1 MTEYD
6 LAIIGWGAAGF
17 AAAIKAS
24 ELTSGQMHIAL
35 IGSGP
40 LGGTCVNV
48 GCVPSKLMIEAS
60 KTYYEAN
67 HKKYD
72 GISGNASLDFGKFM
86 EYLNKFVQEE
96 RKGKYTDVIE
106 NFKNI
111 ELIEGEASFVSDDT
125 VKVSGKE
132 IKATNFIIATGSKTF
147 VPDISGLDDY
157 YTSDTIWNARELPK
171 KIAIF
176 GSGEV
181 AMEFAYALS
190 NFGSE
195 VHVFNRH
202 NRILKGFDD
211 DITGELMKAMRE
223 NGVVFH
229 LGVNYHEIKTVDGKK
244 DIYTWTGTFTGFDAI
259 LISTGR
265 MPNIAKLNLHVA
277 CVSTENGIVTDKHL
291 RTTNKKIYAAGDCV
305 RQSLQLETLA
315 GKEGV
320 IAVEN
325 ILGGEKAINLNEV
338 PWVVFTEPNVASVGQ
353 TEKEL
358 ITAKK
363 SFTVRL
369 ININN
374 VVKANIL
381 HSYNGVAKI
390 LADKDGKILGVQVVA
405 PYAAEFITEAVQ
417 LVKHGLTYE
426 DLIDTVHVFPTVA
439 ESIKI
444 AGQAFIRDVSKMSCC
459 MD

>member
-1 MTEYD
+1 MTDYD

-35 IGSGP
+35 IGKGP

-60 KTYYEAN
+60 KTYNESN
-67 HKKYD
+67 RKKYD
-72 GISGNASLDFGKFM
+72 GITGNASLDFGKFM
-86 EYLNKFVQEE
+86 EYLNAFVAKE
-96 RKGKYTDVIE
+96 RQGKYVDVIE
-106 NFKNI
+106 NYKNV
-111 ELIEGEASFVSDDT
+111 ELMEGEASFVNEDT
-125 VKVSGKE
+125 IEVNGTK

-147 VPDISGLDDY
+147 VPEISGLDDY
-157 YTSDTIWNARELPK
+157 YTSDNIWNARELPK

-211 DITGELMKAMRE
+211 DITSELMKAMKE
-223 NGVVFH
+223 NGVSFH

-244 DIYTWTGTFTGFDAI
+244 DILTWTGTFTGFDAI

-265 MPNIAKLNLHVA
+265 MPNTASLNLHA
-277 CVSTENGIVTDKHL
+277 AGISTENGIITDKHL
-291 RTTNKKIYAAGDCV
+291 RTTNKKVYAAGDCV

-320 IAVEN
+320 IAAEN
-325 ILGGEKAINLNEV
+325 ILGGEKTINLNEV
-338 PWVVFTEPNVASVGQ
+338 PWVVFTEPNVASVGK

-358 ITAKK
+358 ITTKK
-363 SFTVRL
+363 TFTVRI
-369 ININN
+369 INISN

-381 HSYNGVAKI
+381 HSNNGIAKI
-390 LADKDGKILGVQVVA
+390 IADQDGKILGVQVIA

>member
-86 EYLNKFVQEE
+86 ESLNKFVDQE

-157 YTSDTIWNARELPK
+157 YTT
-171 KIAIF
+171 
-176 GSGEV
+176 
-181 AMEFAYALS
+181 
-190 NFGSE
+190 
-195 VHVFNRH
+195 
-202 NRILKGFDD
+202 
-211 DITGELMKAMRE
+211 
-223 NGVVFH
+223 
-229 LGVNYHEIKTVDGKK
+229 
-244 DIYTWTGTFTGFDAI
+244 
-259 LISTGR
+259 
-265 MPNIAKLNLHVA
+265 
-277 CVSTENGIVTDKHL
+277 
-291 RTTNKKIYAAGDCV
+291 
-305 RQSLQLETLA
+305 
-315 GKEGV
+315 
-320 IAVEN
+320 
-325 ILGGEKAINLNEV
+325 
-338 PWVVFTEPNVASVGQ
+338 
-353 TEKEL
+353 
-358 ITAKK
+358 
-363 SFTVRL
+363 
-369 ININN
+369 
-374 VVKANIL
+374 
-381 HSYNGVAKI
+381 
-390 LADKDGKILGVQVVA
+390 
-405 PYAAEFITEAVQ
+405 
-417 LVKHGLTYE
+417 
-426 DLIDTVHVFPTVA
+426 
-439 ESIKI
+439 
-444 AGQAFIRDVSKMSCC
+444 
-459 MD
+459 